1 MCVRSNTLIPADKL
15 RHVPDTELVITFE
28 SGAWLRV
35 LCCLPAAQYLEL
47 LSWCLQDYVAAEG
60 EGDRIPEALQAAMAL
75 VILAEQSEQQ
85 GAAGQVNPQL
95 RKHTYP
101 EAESAFRK
109 RNRRDIRPQAA
120 NNGAS

>member
-1 MCVRSNTLIPADKL
+1 MRGCVA
-15 RHVPDTELVITFE
+15 
-28 SGAWLRV
+28 
-35 LCCLPAAQYLEL
+35 CCLPAAWYI
-47 LSWCLQDYVAAEG
+47 SKRSPWRLQDYVAAEDKAD
-60 EGDRIPEALQAAMAL
+60 ELLEALQAVVPTFL
-75 VILAEQSEQQ
+75 VEQSEQQ

-120 NNGAS
+120 DNGAP

>member
-1 MCVRSNTLIPADKL
+1 M
-15 RHVPDTELVITFE
+15 FE

-35 LCCLPAAQYLEL
+35 LCCLPAAQYLGL
-47 LSWCLQDYVAAEG
+47 LSWCPQEYVAAEG
-60 EGDRIPEALQAAMAL
+60 EADRIPEALQAAMAA
-75 VILAEQSEQQ
+75 IALAEQNEQQ

-109 RNRRDIRPQAA
+109 RNRRDIRPHAA
-120 NNGAS
+120 DAGAS